1 MVVAVLVVLVVLEEA
16 YEAAPVEVRLD
27 PHGLSV
33 GPGLN
38 IGECEAPIL
47 GLDRLLI
54 DGLLERLYAG
64 GGLLSCGGLG
74 CVEGRRPT
82 LGAGA
87 DTVGILSLLAPLRP
101 GMTLFLMPRP
111 VSVAPWSGNLMGWW
125 MALPPFSSSNPVS
138 ISFRNDVKLDSH
150 TGTTSSSSGGGSG

>member
-1 MVVAVLVVLVVLEEA
+1 VVLVVLVVVLEEA

-27 PHGLSV
+27 AHGLSV

-47 GLDRLLI
+47 GLDRLLT

-64 GGLLSCGGLG
+64 GGLLSCGELEWVG
-74 CVEGRRPT
+74 GRRPT

-87 DTVGILSLLAPLRP
+87 DTVGILSPLAPLRP

-111 VSVAPWSGNLMGWW
+111 VNVAPWSGNLMGW
-125 MALPPFSSSNPVS
+125 
-138 ISFRNDVKLDSH
+138 
-150 TGTTSSSSGGGSG
+150 